1 MFVNII
7 LVGIGGGIGAFLRA
21 ALSDLIKKY
30 FNTSF
35 PFATFAINI
44 AGSFLL
50 GLLIGLN
57 SGSLCRLLLG
67 TGILGGFT
75 TFSTFNYEAV
85 LLLKSRKVFTFLFYY
100 LFSTI
105 LGLLAAFAG
114 LQF

>member
-1 MFVNII
+1 MFLNIF
-7 LVGIGGGIGAFLRA
+7 LVGIGGGIGAFFRA
-21 ALSDLIKKY
+21 ALSDLFKKY
-30 FNTSF
+30 FSTSF
-35 PFATFAINI
+35 PFATFTINI
-44 AGSFLL
+44 IGSFLL

-57 SGSLCRLLLG
+57 AGSIGRLLFG

-85 LLLKSRKVFTFLFYY
+85 LLIKSKKIGTFLCYY
-100 LFSTI
+100 LLSTI